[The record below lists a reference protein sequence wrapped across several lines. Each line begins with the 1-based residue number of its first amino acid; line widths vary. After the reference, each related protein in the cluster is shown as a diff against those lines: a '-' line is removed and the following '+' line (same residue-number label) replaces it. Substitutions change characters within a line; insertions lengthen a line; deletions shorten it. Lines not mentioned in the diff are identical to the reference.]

1 MKQNIRNRDNRTNR
15 PFSRLAA
22 EKKKAVIA
30 LCLIG
35 VMVFMWVR
43 VLGGKTPQT
52 AKAAVTARDTGQL
65 NSKLKI
71 SFIELPKVKG
81 RNDALA
87 GDFFAADSWR
97 GFMRNGEGGN
107 LTGVEEVSV
116 VSKNGSE
123 EVIRRVAEKL
133 KLEAIGL
140 GKKPQAFIND
150 KLLSAGDKL
159 LVRDK
164 VDVYEC
170 EVIEIGENRVFI
182 RCGEA
187 KITLRLTQD
196 IEAAN

>member
-35 VMVFMWVR
+35 VMVFMWTR

-52 AKAAVTARDTGQL
+52 AKAAVTARDSGQP
-65 NSKLKI
+65 NSELKI

-87 GDFFAADSWR
+87 GDFFDADSWR
-97 GFMRNGEGGN
+97 GFMRDGEGEN
-107 LTGVEEVSV
+107 LTSIEEVSV

-140 GKKPQAFIND
+140 GKNPQAFIND

-164 VDVYEC
+164 ADVYEC

-187 KITLRLTQD
+187 KITLRLMQD

>member
-1 MKQNIRNRDNRTNR
+1 MKQNIRNRDNRTDK

-22 EKKKAVIA
+22 ENKKAVIA

-52 AKAAVTARDTGQL
+52 AKAAVTARDTGQP

-87 GDFFAADSWR
+87 GDFFDADRWR
-97 GFMRNGEGGN
+97 GFMRDGEGGN
-107 LTGVEEVSV
+107 LTGIEEVSV

-140 GKKPQAFIND
+140 GKNPQAFIND

-170 EVIEIGENRVFI
+170 EVIEIRENRVFI

-196 IEAAN
+196 VEAAN

>member
-52 AKAAVTARDTGQL
+52 AKAAVTARDTRQP
-65 NSKLKI
+65 NSELKI

-81 RNDALA
+81 RNDVLA
-87 GDFFAADSWR
+87 GDFFAADHWR
-97 GFMRNGEGGN
+97 GFMRDGEGEN
-107 LTGVEEVSV
+107 LTSIEEVSV

-140 GKKPQAFIND
+140 GKNPQAFIND

-196 IEAAN
+196 IEATN